1 MKVLIAICVLILT
14 GAVWA
19 QSAMSESSKPT
30 LKIFISPDGTFRIT
44 YPDLL
49 IRCERDREQP
59 GCLAYIPPCD
69 GEPLLCLAYPP
80 KGFAHN
86 PTFDAAVLTVWELN
100 WSKKECLADSDHPLK
115 PISIRGVKFKGGESA
130 DAAMNRTRNSK
141 GYNAYHNGKC
151 YGLTITTVTTSGAV
165 FDPPV
170 KELSKHEW
178 EEVDRPLKQA
188 RDSFVFLK

>member
-1 MKVLIAICVLILT
+1 MLTAICVVVLAS
-14 GAVWA
+14 AVWPD
-19 QSAMSESSKPT
+19 SATSDSSKST
-30 LKIFISPDGTFRIT
+30 VKTFISPDGTFRII

-80 KGFAHN
+80 KKFVNN
-86 PTFDAAVLTVWELN
+86 PTFGAAVLAVWELN
-100 WSKKECLADSDHPLK
+100 WSKKECLADGDHPLK
-115 PISIRGVKFKGGESA
+115 PISIRGVKFKGRESA
-130 DAAMNRTRNSK
+130 DAAMNHSRNSQ
-141 GYNAYHNGKC
+141 GYNAYHNRKC
-151 YGLTITTVTTSGAV
+151 YGLAITTVTTSVAV

-188 RDSFVFLK
+188 RDSFEFLK